1 MSNGAPQSQWA
12 SGQSIVP
19 GSMSPEHVI
28 VEIQQ
33 AESPLS
39 KPDAPVYFK
48 TILLLLM
55 EDGREVYAC
64 SECPYTSPKVGL
76 VRHHGRTDHPRA
88 GQAPPSAVRGGRD
101 PQTMTVKELLA
112 TAAEVNELRDA
123 VRKLRGKL
131 ERAEANDGEWKRRA
145 LAAEKDLALL
155 RQALRG
161 AMGEK

>member
-1 MSNGAPQSQWA
+1 MSNEATQSQWV

-28 VEIQQ
+28 VEIQR

-39 KPDAPVYFK
+39 KPGAPVYFK

-55 EDGREVYAC
+55 EDGREIYAC

-76 VRHHGRTDHPRA
+76 VRHHGRADHPKV
-88 GQAPPSAVRGGRD
+88 GQAHPNAVRANRD

-123 VRKLRGKL
+123 VRKLRAKL
-131 ERAEANDGEWKRRA
+131 ERAEANDGDWKRRA

-155 RQALRG
+155 RQALHR